1 MHLQLEGEAND
12 HVGKGLCGGEIVIRP
27 FRTAA
32 YTGGPHVLLGNTA
45 LYGATSG
52 RLFAAGS
59 AGDRFAV
66 RNSGAVAVI
75 EGAGDHCCEYMTGG
89 VVVVLGPV
97 GRNFAAGMS
106 NGIAYVL
113 DERDLLASYCN
124 LEMVAVSGLNS
135 MDERVLRKLVQ
146 QHFHKT
152 GSPRARLILAHWETY
167 VARFRKVAPPPP
179 AVVAVEPV
187 DQLQPTGSR
196 A

>member
-1 MHLQLEGEAND
+1 MHLHLEGEAND
-12 HVGKGLCGGEIVIRP
+12 HVGKGLSGGEIVIRP
-27 FRTAA
+27 FRAA
-32 YTGGPHVLLGNTA
+32 GYATGVLIGNTA

-52 RLFAAGS
+52 RLFAAGG

-113 DERDLLASYCN
+113 DERGLLESHCN
-124 LEMVAVSGLNS
+124 LEMVVVSGLNS
-135 MDERVLRKLVQ
+135 MDERVLRKLIQ

-152 GSPRARLILAHWETY
+152 GSARARMILGQWDAHRT
-167 VARFRKVAPPPP
+167 VFRKVAPPAAAMAEQMTP
-179 AVVAVEPV
+179 AKVVSAP
-187 DQLQPTGSR
+187 
-196 A
+196 

>member
-1 MHLQLEGEAND
+1 M
-12 HVGKGLCGGEIVIRP
+12 
-27 FRTAA
+27 
-32 YTGGPHVLLGNTA
+32 LLGNTA

-52 RLFAAGS
+52 RLFAAGA

-89 VVVVLGPV
+89 VVVVLGTV

-106 NGIAYVL
+106 NGLAYVF
-113 DERDLLASYCN
+113 DEQGVLEAHCN
-124 LEMVAVSGLNS
+124 REMVAVSGLNS

-152 GSPRARLILAHWETY
+152 GSARARLILARWESYRTL
-167 VARFRKVAPPPP
+167 FRKVAPP
-179 AVVAVEPV
+179 VAVSEPV
-187 DQLQPTGSR
+187 AHFQSTESTP
-196 A
+196 